1 MKMKYTLTLMATA
14 ALFSGCQL
22 MTPETATSTPAPSK
36 QQPSTVKNPNAVPT
50 PEGVKITP
58 YDRPEIRRD
67 PLAVKVPVQR
77 AQSQPFEDGHQLPA
91 FRNLIQQTRNA
102 AQQKQWPQV
111 ERFAMDAQRLAPQA
125 AEPFYY
131 LSLAALSQQRAAS
144 AESLARRGLSYAQTD
159 GLKKQL
165 WQIIRTA
172 GQQQGKNNV
181 VQEAQQHLN

>member
-1 MKMKYTLTLMATA
+1 MKMNYTLALMATVT
-14 ALFSGCQL
+14 LFSGCQL
-22 MTPETATSTPAPSK
+22 MAPQAPSSTPVPSK
-36 QQPSTVKNPNAVPT
+36 APTTTAKNSNTVPT

-67 PLAVKVPVQR
+67 PLAVHVPVQR
-77 AQSQPFEDGHQLPA
+77 AQAQPFEDGHQLPA
-91 FRNLIQQTRNA
+91 FRNLIQQTRHA

-165 WQIIRTA
+165 WQLIRSA